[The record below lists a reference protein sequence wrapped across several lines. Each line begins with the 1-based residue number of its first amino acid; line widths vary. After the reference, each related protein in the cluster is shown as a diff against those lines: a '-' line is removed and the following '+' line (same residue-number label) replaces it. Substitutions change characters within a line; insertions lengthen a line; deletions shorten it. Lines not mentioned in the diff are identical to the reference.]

1 MVYSPTTGG
10 ALEVN
15 FPLQFPTAKI
25 TPASVAVT
33 PVEQL
38 SPIDENAIISHGT
51 GFFWRYDDDVF
62 LVTARHVATGRNP
75 FTNEL
80 MSSNGFIPQRFR
92 FYPTMEVGSDQWGR
106 GTGRLEYESLGD
118 EDWLE
123 DPDFDELR
131 TDIAAI
137 RLNSLKGV
145 KVRCLNDEPIPNAPV
160 MASVG
165 FECAVVGYPQA
176 KVGGLMTP
184 IWRRGTFAS
193 EPLLP
198 IDGKPMF
205 LLDASTSPGFSG
217 SPVFRR
223 HVGPVP
229 KLMADGA
236 IEVDIDNIVTT
247 EFIGVYAGRLQHT
260 HFGGEVPFVFYGN
273 RIPFILGA
281 SVKLRQ
287 R

>member
-145 KVRCLNDEPIPNAPV
+145 KVRCLND
-160 MASVG
+160 
-165 FECAVVGYPQA
+165 
-176 KVGGLMTP
+176 
-184 IWRRGTFAS
+184 
-193 EPLLP
+193 
-198 IDGKPMF
+198 
-205 LLDASTSPGFSG
+205 
-217 SPVFRR
+217 
-223 HVGPVP
+223 
-229 KLMADGA
+229 
-236 IEVDIDNIVTT
+236 
-247 EFIGVYAGRLQHT
+247 
-260 HFGGEVPFVFYGN
+260 
-273 RIPFILGA
+273 
-281 SVKLRQ
+281 
-287 R
+287 